1 MDSELTTNFSLQT
14 SCFGSGTADPAFDY
28 SQLGETWSTP
38 RIFRIPDEDVN
49 SITEDTYVAVMG
61 GGMGNTFVCSGSA
74 LFIIDLEDVENPG
87 ALYGAITN
95 EGPVKIVDID
105 GGIRNSL
112 PSSPVVITPD
122 VAGGIPWRG
131 AMVYVNDLE
140 GKITKINLTN
150 STKNGAKIFDQ
161 TTLFNLNADTDNRRY
176 SYHSMDAT
184 IGTTS
189 DHLWLFGGTGNYER
203 IGGGSKYMDNILYGV
218 KDVDYPFFKHLNNV
232 VVPLLE
238 DSDFKSFV
246 SIATDGAL
254 NALNIED
261 SSICKDTTNDA
272 EGSECPTNYDRAWVI
287 HLDTVDGKPA
297 SETVNRY
304 RKVSAAPT
312 VYKGNVYYPVYQ
324 PAEGANRCN
333 LGKAYICSADD
344 ECGTNNSRE
353 LATSGALPDGDD
365 CYFVRRGILSELVV
379 FGDRLYAN
387 VAGPSDTEDT
397 LVTILSGSG
406 DIGTYRDSWREH

>member
-1 MDSELTTNFSLQT
+1 
-14 SCFGSGTADPAFDY
+14 
-28 SQLGETWSTP
+28 
-38 RIFRIPDEDVN
+38 
-49 SITEDTYVAVMG
+49 
-61 GGMGNTFVCSGSA
+61 MGNTFVCSGSA

-150 STKNGAKIFDQ
+150 SKKNGAKIFDQ

-184 IGTTS
+184 IGTNS

-203 IGGGSKYMDNILYGV
+203 IGSGSKYMDNILYGV
-218 KDVDYPFFKHLNNV
+218 KDIDYPFFKHLNNV

-261 SSICKDTTNDA
+261 STICKDTTKDA

-287 HLDTVDGKPA
+287 PLDTVDGKPA

-304 RKVSAAPT
+304 R
-312 VYKGNVYYPVYQ
+312 
-324 PAEGANRCN
+324 
-333 LGKAYICSADD
+333 
-344 ECGTNNSRE
+344 
-353 LATSGALPDGDD
+353 
-365 CYFVRRGILSELVV
+365 
-379 FGDRLYAN
+379 
-387 VAGPSDTEDT
+387 
-397 LVTILSGSG
+397 
-406 DIGTYRDSWREH
+406 